1 MARTVVVVNALG
13 FVEATENDVAEGK
26 DARLL
31 SSLGHRRGHRA
42 HLTKRSSITGVR
54 DDKPAWRGGGGGG
67 GREKPPFIAGM
78 RAVCYL
84 FLAPCISTSRS

>member
-54 DDKPAWRGGGGGG
+54 DDDDVWSLMVFRDLAIKKG
-67 GREKPPFIAGM
+67 
-78 RAVCYL
+78 L
-84 FLAPCISTSRS
+84 F